1 MHGHSV
7 LRVSYY
13 MQKVPSTWHE
23 DLKGLIHRHRI
34 EFGWTED
41 GTGVAEGVD
50 SLDFH
55 VFVEDKVKQLDDT
68 YICQN
73 KRYIGKGF
81 AAQNAMKALQAW
93 VDKGE
98 LPKRQKPAAPA
109 AETAGAAKA
118 DCGPGSCATKNGGSC
133 GCDGCSGCS
142 RCSWRAGAPVQHVQR
157 VQRAWRVQR
166 AAGTARAR
174 VQL

>member
-1 MHGHSV
+1 MTCTDMQVLRDEVKFALTCQPDQEDAAIDGNGHSV
-7 LRVSYY
+7 FRVSYY

-50 SLDFH
+50 SLEFH
-55 VFVEDKVKQLDDT
+55 AFVEDKVKQLDDT

-81 AAQNAMKALQAW
+81 AAKNAMKALQAW
-93 VDKGE
+93 HSV
-98 LPKRQKPAAPA
+98 A
-109 AETAGAAKA
+109 
-118 DCGPGSCATKNGGSC
+118 
-133 GCDGCSGCS
+133 
-142 RCSWRAGAPVQHVQR
+142 
-157 VQRAWRVQR
+157 
-166 AAGTARAR
+166 
-174 VQL
+174 